1 MCCGAILEIY
11 AFRGDAYKF
20 YNSQFDICAVSTALV
35 EEIELCTDHV
45 FFSLPSYYTRT
56 AWTTYS

>member
-56 AWTTYS
+56 A